1 MFACLLSAFC
11 DFVKEQKLLE
21 LYDEVNN
28 QKVIVYRGA
37 YGTAS
42 SISIQDIVV
51 GDVVQLTQG
60 DRVPADC
67 IILDEIDLVIDQS
80 MYSKKL
86 GQDRVVK
93 KESIVVLDEQNNV
106 VEDNHQSNPDNILL
120 ANSKVMKGEA
130 KVLVC
135 CVGEHTLMSRSRKK
149 EQLVL
154 KEAQT
159 ELEDRLEKIS
169 KSIEQIALD
178 AMALCFITQIIYVV
192 IKILVI

>member
-11 DFVKEQKLLE
+11 DYVKEQKLLE

-42 SISIQDIVV
+42 SIPIQDLVV

-93 KESIVVLDEQNNV
+93 KESIVVLDE
-106 VEDNHQSNPDNILL
+106 
-120 ANSKVMKGEA
+120 
-130 KVLVC
+130 
-135 CVGEHTLMSRSRKK
+135 
-149 EQLVL
+149 
-154 KEAQT
+154 
-159 ELEDRLEKIS
+159 
-169 KSIEQIALD
+169 
-178 AMALCFITQIIYVV
+178 
-192 IKILVI
+192 